1 MVLTVTNT
9 FLVSPSSNP
18 MARNVVTL
26 ILVPMGGILHNLGQ
40 ATTEVRL
47 SSATGRA
54 RNVTW
59 QNVKIEFPILG
70 TKALAADP
78 DHRSEIRY
86 RDDGGAVVEL
96 QDHHSS
102 PSISHDDV
110 YFMKVYMNTKN
121 LRKPEGFA
129 RPGAAPWDVNPPAA
143 CL

>member
-1 MVLTVTNT
+1 M
-9 FLVSPSSNP
+9 
-18 MARNVVTL
+18 
-26 ILVPMGGILHNLGQ
+26 
-40 ATTEVRL
+40 

-96 QDHHSS
+96 QDNQSS
-102 PSISHDDV
+102 PFIGHGGV
-110 YFMKVYMNTKN
+110 YFVKVYVTKKL
-121 LRKPEGFA
+121 LRTPEGFA
-129 RPGAAPWDVNPPAA
+129 RPGAAP
-143 CL
+143 